1 MPTVTISGIE
11 LAHRVAGQDHGAPA
25 LFIHGYTGNLRNW
38 SLQVKA
44 LAATGQYRCLSA
56 DNPGHGDSSA
66 PADARSYEFD
76 QVADLLHQL
85 AVDAA
90 FAPAIVFGH
99 SMGGAI
105 AEQYAIRYPEH
116 VRALVLVGSAG
127 GASGPERTDKAE
139 PRAAL
144 RAAYAQGGMSAVY
157 DVRLKL
163 TPMPGYDA
171 LPDAT
176 KTFLRAEFART
187 HWNGFEFGG
196 RALHTRQE
204 TLTALA
210 DFNKPTLIVH
220 GAAES
225 ESLQHVSR
233 DLTRTIRTAKRVVIA
248 NAGHSPQFENPNE
261 FNREMFAF
269 LATL

>member
-1 MPTVTISGIE
+1 MPTVTISGVE
-11 LAHRVAGQDHGAPA
+11 LAHRVTGRADGSPA

-44 LAATGQYRCLSA
+44 LVGTGQYRCLSA
-56 DNPGHGDSSA
+56 DNPGHGESGA
-66 PADARSYEFD
+66 PDDARNYEFD
-76 QVADLLHQL
+76 RVADLLHQL
-85 AVDAA
+85 AIETS

-116 VRALVLVGSAG
+116 VSALVLVGSAG
-127 GASGPERTDKAE
+127 GASGPERIGMAAPAE
-139 PRAAL
+139 AL
-144 RAAYAQGGMSAVY
+144 RTAYAEGGMGAVY
-157 DVRLKL
+157 DARQKL
-163 TPMPGYDA
+163 TPTPGYDT
-171 LPDAT
+171 LPEAT
-176 KTFLRAEFART
+176 KTFLRSEFMRT

-196 RALHTRQE
+196 RALYTRAE

-210 DFNKPTLIVH
+210 RFDKPTLIMH

-225 ESLQHVSR
+225 DALQRVAS
-233 DLTRTIRTAKRVVIA
+233 DLTRTIHDARRVVVPG
-248 NAGHSPQFENPNE
+248 AGHSPQFENPTA
-261 FNREMFAF
+261 FNGEVLAF